1 MMKSRKKIIVTIISV
16 LAVATLGIAV
26 FFIFFKPN
34 TSIDTVYS
42 QSSYV
47 IDVEDLSAMAGFAD
61 YVFVGTV
68 LSNAGTHYNN
78 GIAPSEKDDHIFALP
93 YTDYVVKVIENIK
106 GSLKTDTELKITK
119 SGGLSEKGDSVYIP
133 ENDVLPEEGRIYVF
147 FANANVDGGILVSGM
162 NSNLE
167 IADALVKE
175 GNISY
180 SDSKVYKEAAEAVK
194 NQKTFERERFRSVF
208 ESE

>member
-1 MMKSRKKIIVTIISV
+1 MMKSREKIIVTIISV

-34 TSIDTVYS
+34 TSIGTVYS

-47 IDVEDLSAMAGFAD
+47 IDVEDLSAKAGFAD

-68 LSNAGTHYNN
+68 LSNAGTHYKK
-78 GIAPSEKDDHIFALP
+78 GTTPSEKDDHIFSSP
-93 YTDYVVKVIENIK
+93 YTDYIVKVVENLK

-119 SGGLSEKGDSVYIP
+119 SGGLSEKGDCIYIS
-133 ENDVLPEEGRIYVF
+133 EGDVMPEEGKVYVF
-147 FANANVDGGILVSGM
+147 FANGNNDGGIIVSGI

-167 IADALVKE
+167 IDEALVKE
-175 GNISY
+175 DTISY

-194 NQKTFERERFRSVF
+194 NQKPFERERFKSVF
-208 ESE
+208 EAE